1 MRHDLLR
8 IELILALGR
17 GPWLALVL
25 KRLAFVLATEQLL
38 ASLRKNSRRPSGVR
52 RPSATHPHTP
62 PQLFILA
69 SSVALTSRDLHRDLI
84 EPVVDLSLASAA
96 TRVPSID
103 TTPRSTNPAFC
114 SLRGEQ
120 LSQRPLIRR

>member
-38 ASLRKNSRRPSGVR
+38 ASLAEELAAPLRCAQALGQLIPTRLPELFILGLVR
-52 RPSATHPHTP
+52 RPD
-62 PQLFILA
+62 LGE
-69 SSVALTSRDLHRDLI
+69 DLHRDLI
-84 EPVVDLSLASAA
+84 EPVVDLPAGVSCNPRPVDRHHPRLHQPCLLAE
-96 TRVPSID
+96 
-103 TTPRSTNPAFC
+103 
-114 SLRGEQ
+114 L
-120 LSQRPLIRR
+120 